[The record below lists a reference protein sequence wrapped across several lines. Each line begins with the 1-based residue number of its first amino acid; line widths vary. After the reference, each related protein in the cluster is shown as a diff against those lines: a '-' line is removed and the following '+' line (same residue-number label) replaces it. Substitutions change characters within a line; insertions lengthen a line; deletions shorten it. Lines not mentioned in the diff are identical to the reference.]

1 MPKQAP
7 HSISLRADDAYKR
20 YLDRL
25 IRALKK
31 ERGTTIKTYHQLA
44 DYALAV
50 LGLSLNLKA
59 PPRMKRPV
67 GRPKKAPT

>member
-1 MPKQAP
+1 MPRQEPAL
-7 HSISLRADDAYKR
+7 ISLRADEAYKR
-20 YLDRL
+20 YLDKV
-25 IRALKK
+25 IEALKK
-31 ERGTTIKTYHQLA
+31 DRGTTIDSYHQLA
-44 DYALAV
+44 DYALVV

>member
-7 HSISLRADDAYKR
+7 HLISLRGDEAYAR

-25 IRALKK
+25 IKALKK
-31 ERGTTIKTYHQLA
+31 QGVMIESHHKLA
-44 DYALAV
+44 DHALVV